1 MRGQAWKRLWDLK
14 HLEPSFLSCLS
25 IIHPPFLRIE
35 NHVRFRSRKPLDEF
49 STIKLTQCYLFFL
62 LKRQASD
69 YKFLQGEER
78 IEDELCLS
86 VFGVNRLAK
95 LMVWRVFVSP
105 VGVTKNLLARPALV
119 RMKRKQ
125 MVLALAI
132 MDVSPPFFYRDHEDW
147 NPQLLDNS
155 ITIAPSRSYWLF
167 FFSPFHIVFSLTPF
181 YLFFVTENL
190 FPNVNVFHPNCFNKV
205 DFLFELENESKR
217 WTMCLQ
223 RWLPSCIF
231 QHLLSFDNFCANEG
245 ATFVNLTKFDLCWQ
259 MAEWPL
265 EAQLWFTPRGNDQHL
280 SQVLLTW
287 TYDSSS

>member
-1 MRGQAWKRLWDLK
+1 MCRLPFSIGIMK
-14 HLEPSFLSCLS
+14 IEIRSCWTIQLQS
-25 IIHPPFLRIE
+25 L
-35 NHVRFRSRKPLDEF
+35 PLDHIDF
-49 STIKLTQCYLFFL
+49 
-62 LKRQASD
+62 
-69 YKFLQGEER
+69 
-78 IEDELCLS
+78 
-86 VFGVNRLAK
+86 
-95 LMVWRVFVSP
+95 
-105 VGVTKNLLARPALV
+105 
-119 RMKRKQ
+119 
-125 MVLALAI
+125 
-132 MDVSPPFFYRDHEDW
+132 
-147 NPQLLDNS
+147 
-155 ITIAPSRSYWLF
+155 F

-190 FPNVNVFHPNCFNKV
+190 FPNVNVVHPNCFNKV

>member
-1 MRGQAWKRLWDLK
+1 
-14 HLEPSFLSCLS
+14 
-25 IIHPPFLRIE
+25 
-35 NHVRFRSRKPLDEF
+35 
-49 STIKLTQCYLFFL
+49 
-62 LKRQASD
+62 
-69 YKFLQGEER
+69 
-78 IEDELCLS
+78 
-86 VFGVNRLAK
+86 
-95 LMVWRVFVSP
+95 MVWRVFVSP

-223 RWLPSCIF
+223 RWLPSCIPPTSSKF
-231 QHLLSFDNFCANEG
+231 WQLLCQWRSDICEFDQ
-245 ATFVNLTKFDLCWQ
+245 VWLVLTNGW
-259 MAEWPL
+259 MA
-265 EAQLWFTPRGNDQHL
+265 FRGPTLIHP
-280 SQVLLTW
+280 SR
-287 TYDSSS
+287 

>member
-49 STIKLTQCYLFFL
+49 STIKLTQFYLFFL
-62 LKRQASD
+62 LKRKASD
-69 YKFLQGEER
+69 YKFLQGEEG

-105 VGVTKNLLARPALV
+105 AGVTKNLLARPALV

-125 MVLALAI
+125 MALALAI
-132 MDVSPPFFYRDHEDW
+132 MDVSPPFFYRGHEDW

-167 FFSPFHIVFSLTPF
+167 FSSPLFTWFSHSSHSISSSWLKICFQMSMSFTRTVLTKSIFYSSLRTNRSDGPCVFNVDCHL
-181 YLFFVTENL
+181 V
-190 FPNVNVFHPNCFNKV
+190 FP
-205 DFLFELENESKR
+205 
-217 WTMCLQ
+217 
-223 RWLPSCIF
+223 
-231 QHLLSFDNFCANEG
+231 QHLLSFDNFCVNEE

-259 MAEWPL
+259 MAEWS
-265 EAQLWFTPRGNDQHL
+265 FRGPTLIH
-280 SQVLLTW
+280 
-287 TYDSSS
+287 SSR